1 MTGSLLTRDATG
13 GAVARAGFEYQDAFV
28 LQNLPAWLS
37 QGAFSHVVSES
48 KGDVEVCYFSPL
60 AKVRRRTYEAKDYQ
74 LTETQFWS
82 ELADF
87 KKMHDASHDEFV
99 EFALVCRSFNKNVSP
114 LINMLE
120 RLRGVGGSFPS
131 GSPILAATRTE
142 IVDWVGKQGHDA
154 QFAEFIIARVVF
166 LTFSA
171 ESADVSFGGMLE
183 KHLPTIDLNG
193 KKVTALRDRC
203 KALVARSSQGPIQRA
218 ELEKCI
224 VEVLDADAEA
234 WVKTPTE
241 IRLVQ
246 EHQGIEELD
255 LRVAAFTGADRAG
268 RTAVEWEQLL
278 AAAEQI
284 SRFVVT
290 SRQRRVIGLDGK
302 QRMSLAC
309 LLGYVFSAVK
319 GFTLA
324 IRHNGQTYRTDD
336 HAKAADAFFTGIDT
350 TGSATSKEGVACIG
364 FPMPVGNDMAA
375 VVGSALTSM
384 AQLTLI
390 SSAAIA
396 DVATLNQAVAE
407 AKEQLVRFRSE
418 HQLNAVRVF
427 LKAPSVFAVA
437 LGHRLNGVGP
447 VQLYDWVDGRYVVTV
462 ALG

>member
-87 KKMHDASHDEFV
+87 KKMHDASADEFV

-120 RLRGVGGSFPS
+120 RLRGVGGSFPD
-131 GSPILAATRTE
+131 GSPILTATRTE
-142 IVDWVGKQGHDA
+142 IADWVQKQGHDA
-154 QFAEFIIARVVF
+154 QFAEFIIDRVGF

-193 KKVTALRDRC
+193 KKVTALRERC
-203 KALVARSSQGPIQRA
+203 KSLVASSSQGPVQRA
-218 ELEKCI
+218 DIEECI
-224 VEVLDADAEA
+224 VEVLGADAEA

-241 IRLVQ
+241 IRLAQ
-246 EHQGIEELD
+246 EHHGIEELE
-255 LRVAAFTGADRAG
+255 LQVEAFTGADRTG
-268 RTAVEWEQLL
+268 RTAAEWVQLL
-278 AAAEQI
+278 AAAEQM
-284 SRFVVT
+284 SQFVWT

-309 LLGYVFSAVK
+309 LLGYAFSAVR

-336 HAKAADAFFTGIDT
+336 HRKAAEAFFTGIET

-364 FPMPVGNDMAA
+364 FPTPVGSDIAA
-375 VVGSALTSM
+375 VMGSALASM
-384 AQLTLI
+384 AQLTLT
-390 SSAAIA
+390 SNAAIA
-396 DVATLNQAVAE
+396 DVATLNRAVAE

-418 HQLNAVRVF
+418 HQLNVLRLF

-437 LGHRLNGVGP
+437 LGHRLNGIGRI
-447 VQLYDWVDGRYVVTV
+447 QMYDWVDGQYVVTV
-462 ALG
+462 TLG